1 MNSRLRKVGQGHFHD
16 EARTMNLVKTLRT
29 ALTALT
35 TNKMRSALTVL
46 GIIIGVTAV
55 IALMSIGRGSQ
66 AAITSNIE
74 SLGTNLLFVR
84 AGASSQGVV
93 RGAIGS
99 AGTLTLGD
107 AEALADPTL
116 APSVAAVA
124 PQVSTFA
131 QVVAGAEN
139 TNTQIVGVTPEYQ
152 SVRYYKV
159 SDGEFISDT
168 QVQAKSLVAVLGSSV
183 AETLF
188 GETSPIGQYIKIN
201 GRQFKVIGVLESKGG
216 TGFGSQDDVI
226 LAPISTVQYRLASQ
240 RTASG
245 GKTVQTINVQVV
257 STDQTDAAIEQIT
270 SILRE
275 RHNIASGEDD
285 DFTISSQQETI
296 EALQESTQ
304 IWVLLLGAIAG
315 ISLLVGGIGIMNIML
330 VSVTERTREIGIRK
344 AVGAKRRDI
353 LLQFLVEAALMSL
366 IGGAIGVLVGWGVS
380 TLISGVSVGG
390 QTIETVMSV
399 DIPILAVSVSAA
411 IGILF
416 GLYPAYRAAR
426 FNPIEAL
433 RYE

>member
-1 MNSRLRKVGQGHFHD
+1 MNGRHRKAGQGHFHD
-16 EARTMNLVKTLRT
+16 EARTMNVAKTLRT

-55 IALMSIGRGSQ
+55 ISLMSIGEGSQ

-93 RGAIGS
+93 RGAQGS
-99 AGTLTLGD
+99 AATLTLAD
-107 AEALADPTL
+107 AEALAQ
-116 APSVAAVA
+116 ASSVAAVA

-131 QVVAGAEN
+131 QVVAGGEN
-139 TNTQIVGVTPEYQ
+139 TNTQILGVTPEYL
-152 SVRYYKV
+152 SVRNYKV
-159 SDGEFISDT
+159 AEGEFISDA
-168 QVQAKSLVAVLGSSV
+168 QVQAKSLVAVVGSSV

-188 GETSPIGQYIKIN
+188 GETSPVGLYIKIN
-201 GRQFKVIGVLESKGG
+201 GRQFKVIGVLQSKGS
-216 TGFGSQDDVI
+216 TGLGSQDDIV
-226 LAPISTVQYRLASQ
+226 LAPISTVQYRLSSSQ
-240 RTASG
+240 TVSG
-245 GKTVQTINVQVV
+245 AKTVQTIYVQVV
-257 STDQTDAAIEQIT
+257 STKETDTAIQQIT
-270 SILRE
+270 SILE
-275 RHNIASGEDD
+275 QRHNITNGVD
-285 DFTISSQQETI
+285 DFTITSQQETI
-296 EALQESTQ
+296 NTLKESTQ
-304 IWVLLLGAIAG
+304 VWVILLGAIAG

-344 AVGAKRRDI
+344 ALGAKRSDI

-399 DIPILAVSVSAA
+399 NIPILAVSVSAA
-411 IGILF
+411 IGIIF

-426 FNPIEAL
+426 LNPIEAL